1 MRFGIRLRS
10 PRAAISL
17 MFALNGIVWSIWIA
31 RVPGV
36 ANHLD
41 VSKSQLGSVL
51 PAFAI
56 GALTAGAI
64 AETGLPLQMHFSLIA
79 AVALSCM
86 R

>member
-17 MFALNGIVWSIWIA
+17 MFALNGIVRGTWIA
-31 RVPGV
+31 RIPGV

-41 VSKSQLGSVL
+41 ISKSQLGSVL

-56 GALTAGAI
+56 GALIALPIAG
-64 AETGLPLQMHFSLIA
+64 
-79 AVALSCM
+79 
-86 R
+86 